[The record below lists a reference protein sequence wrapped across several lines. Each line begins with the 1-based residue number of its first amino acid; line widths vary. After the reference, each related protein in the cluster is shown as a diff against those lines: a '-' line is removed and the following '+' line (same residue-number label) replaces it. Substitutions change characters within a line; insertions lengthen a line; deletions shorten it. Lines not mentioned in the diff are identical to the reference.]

1 MLVLLDRLAP
11 QSCVDGQ
18 LYGDS
23 CDVHKYYQCAS
34 GVAHQ
39 FQCATGTVWD
49 ERIKNCN
56 WDYLVLTSPTPCGC
70 GRESV
75 KVLNGAYSMGHC
87 TIIGMIYMYNLRCSL
102 DFGI

>member
-1 MLVLLDRLAP
+1 MLVLLDRSAP

-70 GRESV
+70 GRRS
-75 KVLNGAYSMGHC
+75 
-87 TIIGMIYMYNLRCSL
+87 TSL
-102 DFGI
+102 VC